1 MYEDITDIM
10 QKSISV
16 SSLNPEIL
24 KKLTYEE
31 VLKYNEYFSIDE
43 ENKLVIK
50 TLNILKEAKLRKRGN
65 TKFQ

>member
-1 MYEDITDIM
+1 M